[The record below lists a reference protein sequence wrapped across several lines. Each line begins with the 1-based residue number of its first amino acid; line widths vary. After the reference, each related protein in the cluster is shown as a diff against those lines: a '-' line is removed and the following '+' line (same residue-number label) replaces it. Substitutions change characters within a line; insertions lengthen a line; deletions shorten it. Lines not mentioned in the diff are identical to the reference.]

1 MAISNYAELQ
11 TAVGAWMNRADLAS
25 RIPEFIANAEAE
37 FNRTLRLPD
46 MIRIQTAFFATS
58 RYTPL
63 PADFLQ
69 MERLVLLSGASR
81 DPLRYI
87 GGDADA
93 EIEDGAPGMPRA
105 YSIRGTSLEL
115 LPVPTQSE
123 QLEVS
128 YWARIPSLSTMAT
141 NFLLSASPDL
151 YLYRSCLE
159 GALYMQD
166 EKRAVYFQGLYDRVL
181 QQVQE
186 SGKAKRYGPAMR
198 VQVV

>member
-1 MAISNYAELQ
+1 MAISNYSELQ
-11 TAVGAWMNRADLAS
+11 TAVAGWLNRSDLSA

-46 MIRIQTAFFATS
+46 MIVVNSSFFATS

-69 MERLVLLSGASR
+69 IERLVLLSGASR

-93 EIEDGAPGMPRA
+93 EIEDGSPGMPRA

-115 LPVPTQSE
+115 LPVPSQSE
-123 QLEVS
+123 QLEMS
-128 YWARIPSLSTMAT
+128 YWARIPSIATEAT

-159 GALYMQD
+159 GAMFMQD
-166 EKRAVYFQGLYDRVL
+166 EKRTTYFQGLYDRVI

-186 SGKAKRYGPAMR
+186 TGKAKRFGPAMR